1 MTQVFVVTE
10 NNLGKGLV
18 INAQTLEIKAD
29 EATISFDPEGRLIVS
44 NQFEVLESYEH
55 TDTDTHYYESSTKY
69 LKHIQT
75 GAVWSAEVGQMKERA
90 APRNEELTSESMQ
103 AYDVG
108 VIREEI
114 RFKYDPRSSISGQL
128 LDLTVVTI
136 PVAEYT
142 NAKEFNTSNKT
153 HPFMSKEYFADNLEG
168 KPKILA
174 TEFNLP
180 YPTLKYLEGRIEPRI
195 TNKGSLI
202 QFGLRTDVDQLK
214 GTEYGDIQVQLN
226 KQVEIAYHIV
236 TTEDETI
243 QGTTSINSDNG
254 YLTLSSISELGEKSI
269 KTAHFE
275 IQPFILEGFQYK
287 IEVAP
292 VALEQLV

>member
-1 MTQVFVVTE
+1 MTQVSVVTE

-29 EATISFDPEGRLIVS
+29 EATISFDPQGRLIVP

-69 LKHIQT
+69 LKHTQT

-153 HPFMSKEYFADNLEG
+153 YPFMSKEYFADTLEG

-195 TNKGSLI
+195 TNNGSLI
-202 QFGLRTDVDQLK
+202 QFGVRTDVDQLK
-214 GTEYGDIQVQLN
+214 GTEYEDIQVELN
-226 KQVEIAYHIV
+226 KQVEIAYRIV

-243 QGTTSINSDNG
+243 QGTTSINSYNG
-254 YLTLSSISELGEKSI
+254 YLNINSIPQLEGKSL
-269 KTAHFE
+269 KTVNFSIA
-275 IQPFILEGFQYK
+275 PFILEGFQYK